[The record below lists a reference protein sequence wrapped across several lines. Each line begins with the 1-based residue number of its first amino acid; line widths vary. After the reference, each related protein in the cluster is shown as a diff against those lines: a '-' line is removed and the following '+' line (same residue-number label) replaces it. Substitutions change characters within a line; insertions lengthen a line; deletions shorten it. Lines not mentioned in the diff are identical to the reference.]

1 MFVFQKKFLFLIN
14 EESINKLWEKKEIFI
29 QHCLESKAFPKHVE
43 MINFILKTLRE
54 KADFFCHKYFVMV
67 NSYRFEITL
76 LYRLTRIFDSFSL
89 FLPQNY
95 TDKNTAVW
103 FKIIC

>member
-1 MFVFQKKFLFLIN
+1 MR
-14 EESINKLWEKKEIFI
+14 EKGNFHTHFI
-29 QHCLESKAFPKHVE
+29 SFHTKHVE

-67 NSYRFEITL
+67 NSYCFEITL
-76 LYRLTRIFDSFSL
+76 LYRLTRIFDSFGL

-95 TDKNTAVW
+95 TDKNTAV
-103 FKIIC
+103 